1 MNNELL
7 ATKLE
12 NAGFQLFKLKYCSTA
27 KYEAQEALSG
37 ITHYVDDQTLK
48 YFKARILKA
57 KPILNNTFYM
67 ILESSSIDYEHTK
80 RGFRVCVFDLNGDS
94 AYHPSLEEMTEKP
107 AKALKNFESWLKTF
121 DAEEHYQR
129 RIKDQIRAYTNK
141 IEALKT
147 F

>member
-1 MNNELL
+1 
-7 ATKLE
+7 
-12 NAGFQLFKLKYCSTA
+12 
-27 KYEAQEALSG
+27 
-37 ITHYVDDQTLK
+37 
-48 YFKARILKA
+48 
-57 KPILNNTFYM
+57 
-67 ILESSSIDYEHTK
+67 
-80 RGFRVCVFDLNGDS
+80 LNGDS